1 LRERGYS
8 GAATNRIAEQVGIA
22 IGSLYQYFPNK
33 NSILAVLLEQHARE
47 VTNAVEAI
55 RSMSQ
60 RSRTTWSAYSSASC
74 KTWFACTRSI
84 RLYCAPARHS

>member
-8 GAATNRIAEQVGIA
+8 GAATNRIAEQVGVA
-22 IGSLYQYFPNK
+22 IGSLYLYFPNK

-55 RSMSQ
+55 RSISQ

-74 KTWFACTRSI
+74 KIWFSRTRSI